1 MTPEQALAATTQA
14 LQDAQA
20 TVTHKLAD
28 RDNQIRHM
36 VNNGVTMYRV
46 AKLSGL
52 SQTMIAR
59 IIKAGD
65 DQ

>member
-1 MTPEQALAATTQA
+1 MTPEQSLTDATQA
-14 LQDAQA
+14 LTDAQA
-20 TVTHKLAD
+20 TVARKLAD

-36 VNNGVTMYRV
+36 VSNGVTMYRV

-59 IIKAGD
+59 IVAKE
-65 DQ
+65 QP

>member
-1 MTPEQALAATTQA
+1 MTPEQSLADATQA
-14 LQDAQA
+14 LQDAQT

-36 VNNGVTMYRV
+36 VTSDGMTMYRV
-46 AKLSGL
+46 AQLAGL

-59 IIKAGD
+59 IVAKE
-65 DQ
+65 QP